1 MKRFLSLLLLL
12 SAMQCV
18 AALPVAAVPVAADV
32 PAACG
37 FAAAS
42 DFPAVPA
49 SASAFACRD
58 ASASGF
64 QADPAPG
71 FHALF
76 GFHGSPVIYAA
87 STSGSAA
94 GFSSGSA
101 ASAAAAGATQGASPL
116 PPAADRAAGILAGV
130 RDGFR
135 ALGAYGVSF
144 EVRSDEYVTRGRYA
158 VEGEGYY
165 LVLGDAEVYCDG
177 AVRYEVDNRR
187 REVTIDVVDTDSRNI
202 LNNPVHAFDF
212 LGSEYAASLAGE
224 QEGRAVVR
232 LTPAPGNTSSAGNIV
247 LTVDTA
253 AMRPV
258 SLRYDYDGE
267 QVQVSVLGIKPLE
280 TPLTLWP
287 TFAVRMVATKHGN

>member
-1 MKRFLSLLLLL
+1 M
-12 SAMQCV
+12 
-18 AALPVAAVPVAADV
+18 
-32 PAACG
+32 
-37 FAAAS
+37 
-42 DFPAVPA
+42 
-49 SASAFACRD
+49 
-58 ASASGF
+58 
-64 QADPAPG
+64 
-71 FHALF
+71 
-76 GFHGSPVIYAA
+76 
-87 STSGSAA
+87 
-94 GFSSGSA
+94 
-101 ASAAAAGATQGASPL
+101 

-224 QEGRAVVR
+224 QEGHAVVR

-280 TPLTLWP
+280 TPLKA
-287 TFAVRMVATKHGN
+287 FAKDNYAGYEFIDFR

>member
-1 MKRFLSLLLLL
+1 
-12 SAMQCV
+12 
-18 AALPVAAVPVAADV
+18 
-32 PAACG
+32 
-37 FAAAS
+37 
-42 DFPAVPA
+42 
-49 SASAFACRD
+49 
-58 ASASGF
+58 
-64 QADPAPG
+64 
-71 FHALF
+71 
-76 GFHGSPVIYAA
+76 
-87 STSGSAA
+87 
-94 GFSSGSA
+94 
-101 ASAAAAGATQGASPL
+101 L

-130 RDGFR
+130 SDGFR
-135 ALGAYGVSF
+135 TLGAYGVSF

-212 LGSEYAASLAGE
+212 LGSEYAASLVGE
-224 QEGRAVVR
+224 QEGHAVVR

-280 TPLTLWP
+280 TPLKA
-287 TFAVRMVATKHGN
+287 FAKDNYAGYEFIDFR